1 LFGFL
6 RKAVMRDVGAAT
18 FECLSDFDI
27 PYDEIIFGKPEADVY
42 VGQRHIS
49 SMIDT
54 AQEIGWFVSPELET
68 KGLKGA
74 VAPRDFNTV
83 KPVDDTHVF
92 KTGPYDI
99 MRGEVF
105 WYKSIPPSLADL
117 FPLPRTIDDGTG
129 GVGMDAGGDAAL
141 AASSNL
147 SAAAASSAERVVSL
161 VMTRIDGVTFT
172 QLMVSGAVTRGRL
185 ATLLNGIH
193 RIHTCEEPN
202 ANFVTAAATAVATPP
217 AASTSSSSSTTT
229 TTTSSSSS
237 SSSSSA
243 VAATC
248 CLPSAAEIEQN
259 YAPKVRSRYEKHLE
273 LYSSFLGD
281 VPELED
287 MFKIITTF
295 LEE

>member
-1 LFGFL
+1 
-6 RKAVMRDVGAAT
+6 MRDVGAAT

-117 FPLPRTIDDGTG
+117 FPLPRTIDD
-129 GVGMDAGGDAAL
+129 
-141 AASSNL
+141 
-147 SAAAASSAERVVSL
+147 
-161 VMTRIDGVTFT
+161 
-172 QLMVSGAVTRGRL
+172 
-185 ATLLNGIH
+185 
-193 RIHTCEEPN
+193 
-202 ANFVTAAATAVATPP
+202 
-217 AASTSSSSSTTT
+217 
-229 TTTSSSSS
+229 
-237 SSSSSA
+237 
-243 VAATC
+243 
-248 CLPSAAEIEQN
+248 
-259 YAPKVRSRYEKHLE
+259 VR
-273 LYSSFLGD
+273 
-281 VPELED
+281 
-287 MFKIITTF
+287 
-295 LEE
+295 